1 MKLRTKILLINF
13 SVVLVLTILTA
24 LSEGI
29 NKDFAFF
36 FGLILS
42 IIGSIALFISLIL
55 FLAQSREA
63 AKGFLLSAGVM
74 LLLGFT
80 VCSTAFA

>member
-13 SVVLVLTILTA
+13 GVVLVLTILTA

-29 NKDFAFF
+29 NNDFAFF

-42 IIGSIALFISLIL
+42 IIGSLALFISLIL
-55 FLAQSREA
+55 FLTQSREA

-80 VCSTAFA
+80 VCSAAFA